1 MVKVRVPVDTTKV
14 VTLDK
19 PSKLV
24 ELHAKEFSLDLKVQ
38 RQLNEDRADKM
49 ASDFQPHALGI
60 ITASKRTDGHIYVL
74 DGSHRTSAARKARYD
89 GLIATRLFE
98 NLTLQE
104 EAQLFLTLNSSRAV
118 QAIDRFKVRIT
129 QGEPVATGINNALT
143 RYDLHVDW
151 ASNDSL
157 NVISAIGALEKVYK
171 GAGVR
176 EEGAYPDL
184 IDKLA
189 ETLTKAYGRKG
200 QGGQDRSIYS
210 RVMIEGL
217 GIFIATY
224 NKRIDYERLVFAL
237 QGTTPRQIA
246 TNTRVL
252 KDAKLKGSQLGMNAA
267 QVILNMY
274 NNRNRAKLPEMN
286 TIEPKNDSYH
296 ADRVDPN
303 QYVKNENEGQSTI
316 DDALKSDEAKETVS
330 A

>member
-1 MVKVRVPVDTTKV
+1 MVKVAVPVHQPKV

-19 PSKLV
+19 PSKLI

-49 ASDFQPHALGI
+49 AEDFQPHALGLL
-60 ITASKRTDGHIYVL
+60 TASKRADGHVYVL
-74 DGSHRTSAARKARYD
+74 DGSHRVSAARKARYD
-89 GLIATRLFE
+89 GLIACRLFE
-98 NLTLQE
+98 NLTLKE
-104 EAQLFLTLNSSRAV
+104 EAALFLTLNSSRAV

-129 QGEPVATGINNALT
+129 QGEPIASGINEVLK

-151 ASNDSL
+151 ANNQSL
-157 NVISAIGALEKVYK
+157 GTISAIGALEKVYQ

-176 EEGAYPDL
+176 EVGAYPDL
-184 IDKLA
+184 VDKLA
-189 ETLTKAYGRKG
+189 STLVKAYAKG
-200 QGGQDRSIYS
+200 NAGGGKDDRAIYS

-224 NKRIDYERLVFAL
+224 NKRIDYDRLIMAL

-252 KDAKLKGSQLGMNAA
+252 RDAKLKGSQVGMNAC
-267 QVILNMY
+267 QVILNLY
-274 NNRNRAKLPEMN
+274 NNRNRNKLPEMN

-303 QYVKNENEGQSTI
+303 QYVRDENQSTI
-316 DDALKSDEAKETVS
+316 EDALKSEDRETVN

>member
-1 MVKVRVPVDTTKV
+1 MVKVRVPVDNKTKV

-49 ASDFQPHALGI
+49 AEDFQPHALGL
-60 ITASKRTDGHIYVL
+60 ITASKRADGHIYVL

-98 NLTLQE
+98 NLTLKE

-118 QAIDRFKVRIT
+118 QAIDRFKVRVT
-129 QGEPVATGINNALT
+129 EGEPIAVGINKVLS

-151 ASNDSL
+151 ANNQSL

-171 GAGVR
+171 GAGIR
-176 EEGAYPDL
+176 EDGEYPDL

-189 ETLTKAYGRKG
+189 DVLTKAYGNNGRT
-200 QGGQDRSIYS
+200 DRSVYS

-217 GIFIATY
+217 GIFIAIY
-224 NKRIDYERLVFAL
+224 NKRIDMDRLIFAL
-237 QGTTPRQIA
+237 QGATPRQIV

-274 NNRNRAKLPEMN
+274 NNRNRNKLPDMN
-286 TIEPKNDSYH
+286 TIEPRNDSYH

-303 QYVKNENEGQSTI
+303 QYVKKDIEGQSTI
-316 DDALKSDEAKETVS
+316 DDAFKSDEAKESVS

>member
-1 MVKVRVPVDTTKV
+1 MVKVRVPVDRTKV
-14 VTLDK
+14 VILDK

-49 ASDFQPHALGI
+49 AEDFQPHALGL
-60 ITASKRTDGHIYVL
+60 ITASKRADGHIYVL

-98 NLTLQE
+98 NLTLKE
-104 EAQLFLTLNSSRAV
+104 EAALFLTLNSSRSV
-118 QAIDRFKVRIT
+118 QAIDRFKVRVT
-129 QGEPVATGINNALT
+129 EGEPIASGINKVLT

-151 ASNDSL
+151 ANNQSL

-171 GAGVR
+171 GAGIR
-176 EEGAYPDL
+176 EEGEYPDL

-189 ETLTKAYGRKG
+189 DVLTKAYSRNGST
-200 QGGQDRSIYS
+200 DRTVYS

-217 GIFIATY
+217 GIFIAIY
-224 NKRIDYERLVFAL
+224 NKRIDMERLVFAL
-237 QGTTPRQIA
+237 QGATPRQIA

-274 NNRNRAKLPEMN
+274 NNRNRQKLPEMN

-303 QYVKNENEGQSTI
+303 QYVKKNMDGQSSI
-316 DDALKSDEAKETVS
+316 EDALKSHEVKEPVP

>member
-1 MVKVRVPVDTTKV
+1 MVKVAVPIHTPKV

-49 ASDFQPHALGI
+49 AEDFQPHALGI

-74 DGSHRTSAARKARYD
+74 DGSHRCSAARKARYD

-98 NLTLQE
+98 NLTLKE
-104 EAQLFLTLNSSRAV
+104 EAALFLTLNSSRAV
-118 QAIDRFKVRIT
+118 QAIDRFKVRVT
-129 QGEPVATGINNALT
+129 QGEPIAVGINNALS

-151 ASNDSL
+151 ANNQTL

-176 EEGAYPDL
+176 EDGAYPDL

-189 ETLTKAYGRKG
+189 DTLVKAYKTGNA
-200 QGGQDRSIYS
+200 GGGKDDRAIYS

-224 NKRIDYERLVFAL
+224 NKRIDYDRLVVAL
-237 QGTTPRQIA
+237 QGTTPRQIT

-252 KDAKLKGSQLGMNAA
+252 KDARIKGSQMGMNAA
-267 QVILNMY
+267 QVILNLY
-274 NNRNRAKLPEMN
+274 NNRNRSKLPEMN

-303 QYVKNENEGQSTI
+303 QYVKDENQSTI
-316 DDALKSDEAKETVS
+316 EEALEKEP
-330 A
+330 ANA